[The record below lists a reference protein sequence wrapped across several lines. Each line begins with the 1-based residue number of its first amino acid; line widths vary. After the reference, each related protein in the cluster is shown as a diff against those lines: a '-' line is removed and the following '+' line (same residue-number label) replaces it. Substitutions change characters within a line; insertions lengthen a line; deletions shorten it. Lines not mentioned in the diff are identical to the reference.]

1 MNLTHLQY
9 FIALSEE
16 LNFRRAA
23 RRLAIE
29 QSPLS
34 QAIIR
39 LEAMLQTQLLERSR
53 QNVQLTATGRAFL
66 PHARAMVRDV
76 SFAHRLAELMRQ
88 PRAAI
93 RLGMPTGGL
102 DDLTIRII
110 RELEKRGTGAPI
122 QLHEVPNADL
132 IHQLQSG
139 ELDIAAIA
147 RPAHIPQPIESRVI
161 DRRHLIAAIPF
172 AWPQAEKGQLTL
184 ADLAAMPLILF
195 PESAEPLCHAR
206 LMTIFREAAL
216 APTIYQEAA
225 RAATRL
231 ELVAAGQGATLIP
244 AGYSRQIPGVSMRV
258 VTDLPLDTQSEVILA
273 WHAQTLH
280 DRSEIFR
287 RIANVIS

>member
-1 MNLTHLQY
+1 
-9 FIALSEE
+9 
-16 LNFRRAA
+16 
-23 RRLAIE
+23 
-29 QSPLS
+29 
-34 QAIIR
+34 
-39 LEAMLQTQLLERSR
+39 
-53 QNVQLTATGRAFL
+53 
-66 PHARAMVRDV
+66 
-76 SFAHRLAELMRQ
+76 
-88 PRAAI
+88 
-93 RLGMPTGGL
+93 
-102 DDLTIRII
+102 
-110 RELEKRGTGAPI
+110 
-122 QLHEVPNADL
+122 
-132 IHQLQSG
+132 
-139 ELDIAAIA
+139 
-147 RPAHIPQPIESRVI
+147 
-161 DRRHLIAAIPF
+161 
-172 AWPQAEKGQLTL
+172 
-184 ADLAAMPLILF
+184 MPLILF